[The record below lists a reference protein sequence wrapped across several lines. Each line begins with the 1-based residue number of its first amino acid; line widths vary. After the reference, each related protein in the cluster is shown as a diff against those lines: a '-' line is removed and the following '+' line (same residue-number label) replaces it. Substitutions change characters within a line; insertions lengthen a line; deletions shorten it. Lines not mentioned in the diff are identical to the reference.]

1 MELSK
6 YHGLGNDYFV
16 LTPAELGGRELSAG
30 LIRRICDRHFGAGSD
45 GILLGPIERGTED
58 FARLAAQSGAAV
70 PADCRLGLRI
80 LNPDGSEAEKSGN
93 GLRIFTQYLHDG
105 GLIGEEPVRL
115 LTLGGVVTV
124 QVLEPRRRLR
134 VEVGEASFRSSR
146 LPMTGAE
153 REVVAERL
161 EAGGHAYTVTCVS
174 VGNPHCVVTGREVTE
189 AEAREH
195 GPVLECDAH
204 FPRRVNVQLM
214 RPADGHT
221 IELEIW
227 ERGAGYTLASGTSA
241 SASAAAAVR
250 LGLCASPV
258 TVRMPGGSL
267 RVEIDAQW
275 RITLTGPAEPICR
288 ILWPDGQE

>member
-1 MELSK
+1 MELRK

-58 FARLAAQSGAAV
+58 FARLAAQSGVAV
-70 PADCRLGLRI
+70 PDDCRLGLRI

-174 VGNPHCVVTGREVTE
+174 VGNPHCVVTGH
-189 AEAREH
+189 A
-195 GPVLECDAH
+195 
-204 FPRRVNVQLM
+204 
-214 RPADGHT
+214 